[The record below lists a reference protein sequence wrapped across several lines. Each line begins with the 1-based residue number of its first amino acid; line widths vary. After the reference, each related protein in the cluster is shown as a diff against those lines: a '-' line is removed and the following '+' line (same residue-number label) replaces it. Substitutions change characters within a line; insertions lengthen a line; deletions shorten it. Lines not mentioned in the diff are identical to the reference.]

1 MLNFDFLE
9 KGVGIVSQ
17 PDFVYNF
24 SRKTFLMFFSTN
36 DQILLPDCFYFLG
49 YRAIYVQQ
57 FFVNQ
62 AVTS

>member
-1 MLNFDFLE
+1 MLNFDFLG

-24 SRKTFLMFFSTN
+24 SRKTFLMFFSIN

-49 YRAIYVQQ
+49 YRAIYVQ
-57 FFVNQ
+57 
-62 AVTS
+62 